1 MAGYAGK
8 IMVVDLTNKT
18 IIYKPLEEELI
29 STYIGGRGINSKLVY
44 DGLKDKTDPL
54 GPDNIIVFGAGPL
67 VGTIAPAAGRYTVS
81 SKSPLTGL
89 FADSNSGGHFG
100 PELKFAGIDHL
111 IITGKSDTPV
121 YLYIQN
127 DKAELKPASFLW
139 GRDTWETEDLI
150 RHQLGDSRIQVAS
163 IGQAGENR
171 VRMACI
177 INNKSRAAGRAGLGA
192 VMGSKNLK
200 AVAVRGSGMVNV
212 AHMDR
217 LKILTKEFSEKIKKE
232 FSYTMM
238 SEYGTQNFTMGTN
251 VLGALVIR
259 NWAESADYNHFDKV
273 NPMAIRKKHYIKRK
287 GCFSCPI
294 ACGHICEVKEGEFA
308 GEKGGGLEHG
318 VTTPFGVGCGI
329 SDTNSY
335 IRFNNDCNRYGI
347 DALEFGLMMGS
358 VIDWMNHGLI
368 NTSDT
373 NGIELGWGDYNGVL
387 KLLEATVNRQG
398 FGDIL
403 AKGSIKAAEMV
414 GGNALSYLNHIKG
427 MNWGADDVR
436 PFKGYLLSLATSTRG
451 ADHLRGMP
459 TEEIFYSLIDP
470 TKATSYDKAALVIHY
485 QRINTLADATGI
497 CKFATKSLLQAV
509 GIEDMMDL
517 YTAVT
522 GRKMDLTCFIRAAD
536 RIYNLERHMH
546 AQEGITRENDLP
558 IGKWANEPVQ
568 NGPFKGERID
578 LESFNKLLDEY
589 YQLRGWNTETG
600 TPYPQ
605 SILKPMFYTGSS
617 DSQLRGGLW

>member
-1 MAGYAGK
+1 MTGYTGK
-8 IMVVDLTNKT
+8 IMLVDLTDKT
-18 IIYKPLEEELI
+18 ITYKPMEEELI
-29 STYIGGRGINSKLVY
+29 STYLGGRGINSKLVY
-44 DGLKDKTDPL
+44 DGLKENIDPL
-54 GPDNIIVFGAGPL
+54 SPENVLVFGVGPL

-111 IITGKSDTPV
+111 VITGKSDAPV

-127 DKAELKPASFLW
+127 NKAELKSASDLW
-139 GRDTWETEDLI
+139 GLNTWETEDLI
-150 RHQLGDSRIQVAS
+150 RHHLGDSRVQVAS
-163 IGQAGENR
+163 IGQAGENL

-200 AVAVRGSGMVNV
+200 AIAVRGYGAVNV
-212 AHMDR
+212 VHMDR
-217 LKILTKEFSEKIKKE
+217 LKSLTKEFSEKIKKE
-232 FSYTMM
+232 FSYTLM
-238 SEYGTQNFTMGTN
+238 SQYGTQNFTMGTN

-259 NWAESADYNHFDKV
+259 NWSQSADYNHFDKV
-273 NPMAIRKKHYIKRK
+273 NPVTIRKKHYMKQK

-318 VTTPFGVGCGI
+318 VTTPFGIGCGI

-347 DALEFGLMMGS
+347 DALEFGLMIGS
-358 VIDWMNHGLI
+358 VIDWFNHGLI
-368 NTSDT
+368 NGSTT
-373 NGIELGWGDYNGVL
+373 NGIDLEWGDYNGVL
-387 KLLEATVNRQG
+387 KLLKATVYRQG

-403 AKGSIKAAEMV
+403 AMGSIKAAEMV
-414 GGNALSYLNHIKG
+414 GKNALSYLNTIKG
-427 MNWGADDVR
+427 MSWGADDVR

-459 TEEIFYSLIDP
+459 TEEVFYSVFDP
-470 TKATSYDKAALVIHY
+470 LKATSYDKAALVIHY
-485 QRINTLADATGI
+485 QRINTLADAMGM
-497 CKFATKSLLQAV
+497 CKFATKSLLQAI
-509 GIEDMMDL
+509 GIEDMLNFYNAATGKKLDL
-517 YTAVT
+517 AP
-522 GRKMDLTCFIRAAD
+522 FIKAAD

-546 AQEGITRENDLP
+546 AQEGITRKDDLP
-558 IGKWANEPVQ
+558 VGKWINEPIH
-568 NGPFKGERID
+568 NGPFKGEHID
-578 LESFNKLLDEY
+578 LVSFNRLLDDF
-589 YQLRGWNTETG
+589 YQLRGWNIQTG
-600 TPYPQ
+600 NPDIQT
-605 SILKPMFYTGSS
+605 IFK
-617 DSQLRGGLW
+617 

>member
-1 MAGYAGK
+1 MMAGYAGK
-8 IMVVDLTNKT
+8 IMIVDLTNKAIT
-18 IIYKPLEEELI
+18 HHPLDDGLI
-29 STYIGGRGINSKLVY
+29 SAYIGGRGINSKLVY
-44 DGLKDKTDPL
+44 DRLKQNTDPL
-54 GPDNIIVFGAGPL
+54 GPENALIFGAGPL

-111 IITGKSDTPV
+111 IITGKSETPV
-121 YLYIQN
+121 FLYIKN
-127 DKAELKPASFLW
+127 DKAELKSASGLW
-139 GRDTWETEDLI
+139 GKDTWETEDLI
-150 RHQLGDSRIQVAS
+150 RHHLGDPHVQVAS
-163 IGQAGENR
+163 IGRAGENQ

-200 AVAVRGSGMVNV
+200 AIAVRGTGAVHT
-212 AHMDR
+212 AHMDQ
-217 LKILTKEFSEKIKKE
+217 LKTLTKEFSKKIKKE
-232 FSYTMM
+232 FSYALM

-259 NWAESADYNHFDKV
+259 NWSESADYDQFDKV
-273 NPMAIRKKHYIKRK
+273 SPVAIRKKHYIKRK

-318 VTTPFGVGCGI
+318 VTTPFGIGCGI
-329 SDTNSY
+329 SDTNAF

-358 VIDWMNHGLI
+358 VIDWVNHGLI
-368 NTSDT
+368 NRSDT
-373 NGIELGWGDYNGVL
+373 NGIELSWGDYNGVL
-387 KLLEATVNRQG
+387 KLLEATVNRRG

-403 AKGSIKAAEMV
+403 AMGSLKAAEMV
-414 GGNALSYLNHIKG
+414 GKNALSYLNHIKG

-451 ADHLRGMP
+451 ADHLRGLP
-459 TEEIFYSLIDP
+459 TEEIFYSVTDP
-470 TKATSYDKAALVIHY
+470 LKATSYDKAALVIHY
-485 QRINTLADATGI
+485 QRINTLADATGM
-497 CKFATKSLLQAV
+497 CKFATKSLLQAI
-509 GIEDMMDL
+509 GIKDML
-517 YTAVT
+517 AFYNAVT
-522 GRKMDLTCFIRAAD
+522 GKDMDSAQFIAASD

-546 AQEGITRENDLP
+546 AMDGMTRKDDLP
-558 IGKWANEPVQ
+558 IGKWIDEPIRT
-568 NGPFKGERID
+568 GPFKGERID
-578 LESFNKLLDEY
+578 IEAFNKLLEEY
-589 YQLRGWNTETG
+589 YRLRGWDIKTG
-600 TPYPQ
+600 NPDP
-605 SILKPMFYTGSS
+605 GSFS
-617 DSQLRGGLW
+617 N